1 MNKGI
6 RMRLMSGAAA
16 AFAAGALVLTAS
28 PAHATSAS
36 TSVGIPGGNKISINA
51 WHCGFY
57 VTACDW
63 KASTKMSG
71 TNPRKAKW
79 IQNRAELAA
88 HGISVS
94 ITISKNPEATLT
106 MKSRSLGEVRWK
118 NTNASI
124 SDTYGQMRPGG
135 ATTYVSTKSCGSAKV
150 TNSINVSEKCA
161 YAGAA

>member
-1 MNKGI
+1 MTKAI
-6 RMRLMSGAAA
+6 RMRLMSGAATA
-16 AFAAGALVLTAS
+16 IAAGTLALTAA

-36 TSVGIPGGNKISINA
+36 TSVGIPGGNKITINA

-57 VTACDW
+57 TTACDW

-79 IQNRAELAA
+79 IQNRTELEA

-118 NTNASI
+118 NTNANI
-124 SDTYGQMRPGG
+124 SDTYGQMKPGG
-135 ATTYVSTKSCGSAKV
+135 TTTYVSTKSCGSAQV
-150 TNSINVSEKCA
+150 TSSIRVSEKCA